1 MHLKSKKSG
10 LIKNKTRIKVNENP
24 FKQLFQNN
32 NMNNINNINNIKNIY
47 IFFN

>member
-24 FKQLFQNN
+24 FKQLFQIIIEKKSKPYANQG
-32 NMNNINNINNIKNIY
+32 KERQSS
-47 IFFN
+47 